1 METKRTKLWRRK
13 QGFRVFKARMI
24 YYASFER
31 ECYYADGSHH
41 IPLHWFE
48 LAKEP
53 WAWFPNIFITG
64 MAKQANADDNITF
77 QRQLLLGFQELLLE
91 TGASAERDYLVV
103 LNHFCLLY
111 LFFTISYE
119 FLVNSRRRSS
129 EAVSGLMPIQYFGDK
144 LCGLSMQSYFAFS
157 SSMRSG

>member
-31 ECYYADGSHH
+31 ERHNADGSHH

-53 WAWFPNIFITG
+53 WTYAYRSTG
-64 MAKQANADDNITF
+64 TPCSCVLCRAMRYDRLDYK
-77 QRQLLLGFQELLLE
+77 RE
-91 TGASAERDYLVV
+91 T
-103 LNHFCLLY
+103 
-111 LFFTISYE
+111 
-119 FLVNSRRRSS
+119 RRIIK
-129 EAVSGLMPIQYFGDK
+129 EGLD
-144 LCGLSMQSYFAFS
+144 
-157 SSMRSG
+157 